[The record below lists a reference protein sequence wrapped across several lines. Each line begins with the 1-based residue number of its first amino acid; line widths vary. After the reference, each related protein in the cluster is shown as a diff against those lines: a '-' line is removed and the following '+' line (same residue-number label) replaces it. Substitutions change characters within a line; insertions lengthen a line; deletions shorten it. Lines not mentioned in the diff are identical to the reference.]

1 MAYNPRVA
9 LVTGGSRG
17 VGYFI
22 GKELLK
28 NIPSLTCYMAARDVE
43 NLSGHSALLG
53 MELGRSETKI
63 KILKYKD
70 IKNIF

>member
-1 MAYNPRVA
+1 MTLFEVHFGTKSPKDRYDIK
-9 LVTGGSRG
+9 LMTKL
-17 VGYFI
+17 F

-63 KILKYKD
+63 KIL
-70 IKNIF
+70 